1 MPTTQRIRAHGRGYR
16 RMMLVKRFDADA
28 RLPTRGTP
36 ASAGFDLYA
45 CESLVVQAG
54 DFRLVDTGVGIT
66 VPAGTY
72 GRIAPRSSMALKG
85 INVGAGVVDRDYTG
99 RVKVLL
105 FNHSKNDVEIGKG
118 DRVAQLIV
126 EKIADD
132 VAVMEVGEL
141 VNSQRG
147 AGGFGSTGV

>member
-1 MPTTQRIRAHGRGYR
+1 
-16 RMMLVKRFDADA
+16 MMLVKRFDADA